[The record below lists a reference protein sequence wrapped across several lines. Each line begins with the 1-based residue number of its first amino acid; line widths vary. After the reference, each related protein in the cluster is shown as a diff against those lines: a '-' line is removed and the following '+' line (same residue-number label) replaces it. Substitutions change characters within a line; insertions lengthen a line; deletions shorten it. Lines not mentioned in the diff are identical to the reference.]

1 MDRFLRFI
9 AGVALAV
16 AYAVVVMV
24 VANLVASALAL
35 PDPWGIYLA
44 AVILGWIAII
54 VVAFRKDQPWI
65 GYGVIAAPF
74 IALLIVTISCFAML
88 STQAIAPGSI
98 TGFPLLL

>member
-16 AYAVVVMV
+16 AYGVLALVI
-24 VANLVASALAL
+24 ANIAASAF
-35 PDPWGIYLA
+35 PDLWAVCLA
-44 AVILGWIAII
+44 AVLLGWIAIS

-74 IALLIVTISCFAML
+74 IALLIVTISCFAL
-88 STQAIAPGSI
+88 LNTQAVAPGSI
-98 TGFPLLL
+98 TGISPLP

>member
-16 AYAVVVMV
+16 AYAVLALF
-24 VANLVASALAL
+24 VANIVGSARSDLWAVC
-35 PDPWGIYLA
+35 LA
-44 AVILGWIAII
+44 AVLLGWIAIS

-74 IALLIVTISCFAML
+74 IALLIVTISCFAL
-88 STQAIAPGSI
+88 LNTQAVAPGSI
-98 TGFPLLL
+98 TGISPLP